1 MSVIWQKVWFD
12 IWNNKSRTLLAVL
25 SIAAGLFAVG
35 AIFGMVDQLLS
46 GMDKAHA
53 EVAPSHVN
61 MILRN
66 YVTEDV
72 IDDLKTIPGVVDI
85 DPLNQFAV
93 RYRLQPDDDWKM
105 GMLVMRPDFQSQIF
119 DLQILKEGDWPVDEN
134 IGVERLSSQYFD
146 IPIDSSVTF
155 QIGDE
160 EKSYPVDGIVRHPFV
175 QPPLFGGQAHFFINS
190 SQLEDFGV
198 PEGYFGQ
205 LLVQVD
211 PYSLESAQSTA
222 GDIRSRLADSGYG
235 VVVSLYQDPE
245 LHWGRMFVEGIT
257 LIMRLM
263 AVVSLIMSVVLVMN
277 TMTALITQQTDQI
290 GVIKAIGGTR
300 RTIMGIYLVSVAIY
314 GALALLPALPL
325 SALFAFYMSQWFL
338 NLFNVDYL
346 TFQASQRAVLFTL
359 LAGVFAPLFAALW
372 PVLKGAAIT
381 VRQAISS
388 YGLGGDFG
396 SGRFDRAIEQ
406 LGARFLPAA
415 YSAALGNLF
424 RRKVRLVLSLFVLT
438 TAGVMFLIVMTL
450 IQSINF
456 TLDNEMARQG
466 FDVRLGFTENHSI
479 ASVLDTVNG
488 VEGVQ
493 SAEMW
498 YSRNATIL
506 RAGERL
512 QDSAGL
518 GAQLLGIPPNTEKYR
533 PIITAG
539 RWLQPG
545 DEQVVV
551 ISAET
556 AQLNNISTGDTITL
570 DLGELGSATWEVIGE
585 YRVIYGSGFLVEPIY
600 APIEAVAEVTGQSGE
615 GTQLIVDGDV
625 SDLNQETVLASRLES
640 TLEDAGYKL
649 DFYTTSA
656 RLDERVYVDN
666 QFNSIISMLLSL
678 AMLVA
683 TVGGIGLMGS
693 LAISVVERTREI
705 GVLRSI
711 GARSSSI
718 LSIFIMEGVLQG
730 VLSFIIA
737 VPIAF
742 VLAQPLARQLGRTML
757 EIDLDFSF
765 AYSALGIW
773 LVTILVISILAS
785 VIPARSATRI
795 SVRESLSY
803 S

>member
-12 IWNNKSRTLLAVL
+12 LWNNKSRTLLAVL
-25 SIAAGLFAVG
+25 SISAGLFAVG
-35 AIFGMVDQLLS
+35 AIFGMVDQLLT
-46 GMDKAHA
+46 GMDKAHS

-61 MILRN
+61 IILRN
-66 YVTEDV
+66 FITDDV
-72 IDDLKTIPGVVDI
+72 IEDLKAIPGVVDI
-85 DPLNQFAV
+85 DPLNQIAV
-93 RYRLQPDDDWKM
+93 RYRVKPEADWEM
-105 GMLVMRPDFQSQIF
+105 GMLVMRPDFQLQTF
-119 DLQILKEGDWPVDEN
+119 DLQVLKEGSWPTDN
-134 IGVERLSSQYFD
+134 TIAVERLSGQYYD
-146 IPIDSSVTF
+146 VTIGSSVTF
-155 QIGDE
+155 QVDGE
-160 EKSYPVDGIVRHPFV
+160 EKSYPVGGIVRHPFV

-190 SQLEDFGV
+190 EQLEDFGI
-198 PEGYFGQ
+198 PSGYYGQ

-211 PYSLESAQSTA
+211 PYSRENAQAAA
-222 GDIRSRLADSGYG
+222 GEIRSRLADQGYG

-263 AVVSLIMSVVLVMN
+263 AVVSLILSVVLVMN

-290 GVIKAIGGTR
+290 GVIKAIGGR
-300 RTIMGIYLVSVAIY
+300 RSTIMRIYLSSVAIY
-314 GALALLPALPL
+314 GLLALLPAVPL
-325 SALFAFYMSQWFL
+325 SALFAFFMSQWFL

-346 TFQASQRAVLFTL
+346 SFQVSQRAIIYTI
-359 LAGVFAPLFAALW
+359 LAGVLAPILAALW

-396 SGRFDRAIEQ
+396 SGWLDRSIERF
-406 LGARFLPAA
+406 GARFLPAA
-415 YSAALGNLF
+415 YAAALGNMF
-424 RRKVRLVLSLFVLT
+424 RRKVRLVLSLLVLT
-438 TAGVMFLIVMTL
+438 TAGVMFLIAMTL
-450 IQSINF
+450 IQSITF
-456 TLDNEMARQG
+456 TLDNEMARQSY
-466 FDVRLGFTENHSI
+466 DVRLGFTENQPIS
-479 ASVLDTVNG
+479 SVLNTINS

-493 SAEMW
+493 AAEMW

-506 RAGERL
+506 RDGERL
-512 QDSAGL
+512 KDSAGL
-518 GAQLLGIPPNTEKYR
+518 GAQLLGIPADTDFYR

-539 RWLQPG
+539 RWIQPE
-545 DEQVVV
+545 DERVIV

-556 AQLNNISTGDTITL
+556 AKLNQIATGDTITL
-570 DLGELGSATWEVIGE
+570 DLGELGSAAWEVIGE

-600 APIEAVAEVTGQSGE
+600 APIDAVTEVTGQKDE
-615 GTQLIVDGDV
+615 GTQVLIRGNISNLSEENALVK
-625 SDLNQETVLASRLES
+625 RLTS

-656 RLDERVYVDN
+656 RLDQRVYVDN

-683 TVGGIGLMGS
+683 MVGGIGLMGS

-718 LSIFIMEGVLQG
+718 MSIFIMEGILQG
-730 VLSFIIA
+730 LLSFIIA

-765 AYSALGIW
+765 SYPAVGIW
-773 LVTILVISILAS
+773 LTTILFISIVAS
-785 VIPARSATRI
+785 VVPARSATRI

>member
-12 IWNNKSRTLLAVL
+12 IWNNKSKTLLAVL

-53 EVAPSHVN
+53 EVSPSHVN

-72 IDDLKTIPGVVDI
+72 IEDLKTLPGVVDI

-93 RYRLQPDDDWKM
+93 RYRIQPEDDWQM

-119 DLQILKEGDWPVDEN
+119 DLQILKEGAWPVEEN
-134 IGVERLSSQYFD
+134 IGIERLSSQYFD
-146 IPIDSSVTF
+146 IPLDSSVTF
-155 QIGDE
+155 QIDSQ
-160 EKSYPVDGIVRHPFV
+160 EKSYPVGGIVRHPFV

-190 SQLEDFGV
+190 NQLEDFGI
-198 PEGYFGQ
+198 PEGYYGQ

-211 PYSLESAQSTA
+211 PYSLENAQSIA
-222 GDIRSRLADSGYG
+222 GDIRSRLAEGGYG

-263 AVVSLIMSVVLVMN
+263 AVVSLILSVVLVMN

-314 GALALLPALPL
+314 GLLALLPALPL

-338 NLFNVDYL
+338 NLFNVDYI
-346 TFQASQRAVLFTL
+346 TFQASQRALLFTL

-406 LGARFLPAA
+406 LGARFLPAVYA
-415 YSAALGNLF
+415 AALGNLF
-424 RRKVRLVLSLFVLT
+424 RRKVRLVLSLLVLT

-456 TLDNEMARQG
+456 TLDNEMERQG
-466 FDVRLGFTENHSI
+466 YDVRLGFTENQPISTI
-479 ASVLDTVNG
+479 LDTVKA

-518 GAQLLGIPPNTEKYR
+518 GAQLLGIPPGTEKYR

-539 RWLQPG
+539 RWLQTG
-545 DEQVVV
+545 DERVVV

-556 AQLNNISTGDTITL
+556 ALLNQISTGDSITL
-570 DLGELGSATWEVIGE
+570 DLGELGSAVWEVVGE

-600 APIEAVAEVTGQSGE
+600 APIDAVADVTGQSGE

-742 VLAQPLARQLGRTML
+742 VLAQPLSRQLGRTML

-765 AYSALGIW
+765 AYSAVGIW
-773 LVTILVISILAS
+773 LVTILVISVLAS
-785 VIPARSATRI
+785 VIPARTATRI

>member
-12 IWNNKSRTLLAVL
+12 LWNNKSRTLLAVL

-35 AIFGMVDQLLS
+35 AIFGMVDQLLT
-46 GMDKAHA
+46 GMDKAHS

-61 MILRN
+61 IILRN
-66 YVTEDV
+66 FITDDV
-72 IDDLKTIPGVVDI
+72 IEDLKTIPGVVDI
-85 DPLNQFAV
+85 DPLNQIAV
-93 RYRLQPDDDWKM
+93 RYRVQPEDDWEM
-105 GMLVMRPDFQSQIF
+105 GMLVMRPDFQLQTF
-119 DLQILKEGDWPVDEN
+119 DLQILKEGSWPTDNN
-134 IGVERLSSQYFD
+134 IAVERLSSQYYGV
-146 IPIDSSVTF
+146 PIGGSVTF
-155 QIGDE
+155 QVDGE
-160 EKSYPVDGIVRHPFV
+160 EKSYPVAGIVRHPFV

-190 SQLEDFGV
+190 EQLEDFGI
-198 PEGYFGQ
+198 PSGYYGQ
-205 LLVQVD
+205 LLVQID
-211 PYSLESAQSTA
+211 PYSRENAQSAA
-222 GDIRSRLADSGYG
+222 GEIRSRLADQGYG
-235 VVVSLYQDPE
+235 VVVSLYQDPQ

-263 AVVSLIMSVVLVMN
+263 AVVSLILSVVLVMN

-290 GVIKAIGGTR
+290 GVIKAIGGR
-300 RTIMGIYLVSVAIY
+300 RSTIMRIYLSSVAIY
-314 GALALLPALPL
+314 GLLALLPAVPL
-325 SALFAFYMSQWFL
+325 SALFAFFMSQWFL

-346 TFQASQRAVLFTL
+346 TFQVSQRAIIYTI
-359 LAGVFAPLFAALW
+359 LAGVLAPILAALW

-396 SGRFDRAIEQ
+396 SGRLDRSIERF
-406 LGARFLPAA
+406 GARFLPAA
-415 YSAALGNLF
+415 YAAALGNMF
-424 RRKVRLVLSLFVLT
+424 RRKVRLVLSLVVLT
-438 TAGVMFLIVMTL
+438 TAGVMFLIAMTL
-450 IQSINF
+450 IQSITF
-456 TLDNEMARQG
+456 TLDNEMARQNY
-466 FDVRLGFTENHSI
+466 DVRLGFTENQPIS
-479 ASVLDTVNG
+479 SVLNTITP

-493 SAEMW
+493 AAEMW

-506 RAGERL
+506 RDGERL
-512 QDSAGL
+512 KDSAGL
-518 GAQLLGIPPNTEKYR
+518 GAQLLGIPANTDFYR
-533 PIITAG
+533 PIITDG
-539 RWLQPG
+539 RWIQPE
-545 DEQVVV
+545 DERVVV

-556 AQLNNISTGDTITL
+556 AKLNQIATGDTITL
-570 DLGELGSATWEVIGE
+570 DLGELGSASWEVIGE

-600 APIEAVAEVTGQSGE
+600 APIDAVAEVTGQKDE
-615 GTQLIVDGDV
+615 GTQVLIRGNISNLSEENALVK
-625 SDLNQETVLASRLES
+625 RLTS

-683 TVGGIGLMGS
+683 MVGGIGLMGS

-718 LSIFIMEGVLQG
+718 MSIFIMEGILQG
-730 VLSFIIA
+730 LLSFIIA

-765 AYSALGIW
+765 SYPAVGIW
-773 LVTILVISILAS
+773 LTTILFISIVAS
-785 VIPARSATRI
+785 VVPARSATRI